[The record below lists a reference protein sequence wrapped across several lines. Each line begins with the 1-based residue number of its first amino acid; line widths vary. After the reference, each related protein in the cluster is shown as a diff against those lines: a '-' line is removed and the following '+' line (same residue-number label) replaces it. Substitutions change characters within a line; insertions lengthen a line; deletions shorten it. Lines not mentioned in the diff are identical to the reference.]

1 MSEVIQHPKE
11 YSPAYRVLGTA
22 SLCHMLND
30 MLQSLFIAAYPI
42 LKGNFHL
49 SFGQIGALTLTF
61 QITASLLQPFVGL
74 YTDRRPKPYS
84 LPLGMGVTLC
94 GLLLLAFAGH
104 FYTVLIA

>member
-61 QITASLLQPFVGL
+61 QITASLLQPLVGL
-74 YTDRRPKPYS
+74 YTDRRPMPYS
-84 LPLGMGVTLC
+84 LPFGMTISMS
-94 GLLLLAFAGH
+94 GLLVQIGRAH
-104 FYTVLIA
+104 V